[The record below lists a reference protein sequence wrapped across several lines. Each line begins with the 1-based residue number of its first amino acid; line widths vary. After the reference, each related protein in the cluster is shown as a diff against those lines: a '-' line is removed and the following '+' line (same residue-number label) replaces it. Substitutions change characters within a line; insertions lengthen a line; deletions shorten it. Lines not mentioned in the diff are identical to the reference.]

1 MLAGGIDDDTLCAHF
16 HKNTL
21 APCLLAAMNGG
32 AGNRTREHPNETRQ
46 TSNRIDD
53 DELKQLG
60 NNAMA
65 QCAIFRLSVLS
76 FICAYFMRR

>member
-1 MLAGGIDDDTLCAHF
+1 
-16 HKNTL
+16 
-21 APCLLAAMNGG
+21 MNGG